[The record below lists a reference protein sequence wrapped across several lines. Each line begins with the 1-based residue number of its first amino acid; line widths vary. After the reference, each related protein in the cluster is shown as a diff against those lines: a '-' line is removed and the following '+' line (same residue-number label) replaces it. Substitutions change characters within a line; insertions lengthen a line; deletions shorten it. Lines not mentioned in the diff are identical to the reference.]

1 MFFMRKT
8 TRIAERRRGAAGP
21 RHADPDRQDA
31 ISSTAT
37 SCSRPIPQGLEQ
49 AVFGLGCF
57 WGAERK
63 FWELGD
69 GIYVTAVGY
78 AGGHT
83 PEPDL

>member
-1 MFFMRKT
+1 MFMFKKT
-8 TRIAERRRGAAGP
+8 LDDPDRRAGAAGP
-21 RHADPDRQDA
+21 RRRRSRPPAT
-31 ISSTAT
+31 ISSTAIR
-37 SCSRPIPQGLEQ
+37 SRGPIRDGLET

-69 GIYVTAVGY
+69 GVFVTAVGY
-78 AGGHT
+78 AAGST